1 MTGIHGTKSGKF
13 PFSPAA
19 NAGKDKQKNGA

>member
-1 MTGIHGTKSGKF
+1 MTAMTGTKSGKF
-13 PFSPAA
+13 PFSPAG